1 MSEFV
6 KLCHCHSL
14 EAAQDARALL
24 EAEGISVRIE
34 GEHASTIFGGSGA
47 LLDMRVWVPEDQ
59 LEQAQ
64 RIVDEFDE
72 PETAEAEDA
81 IKQSEDVTSGGDGE
95 SEGKNG
101 DDDTPSRFPN
111 WMWKWSGPGFAL
123 FGFMVFLR
131 GDVATAAGLLLVA
144 GLLEVRRFNLRP

>member
-72 PETAEAEDA
+72 PESAEVEDA
-81 IKQSEDVTSGGDGE
+81 IDQSEDVTSEGDGE
-95 SEGKNG
+95 SEGKN
-101 DDDTPSRFPN
+101 DDMPSRFPS